1 MKDIWFPREQVVIC
15 SYFVVKTL
23 LFETGKKAAIVQNTF
38 IPMQVYTVPG

>member
-23 LFETGKKAAIVQNTF
+23 LFETGKKAAIVQYTF